1 MGSQAD
7 KVTTTRALTSDE
19 HAAHER
25 ALSQTRA
32 LREVATNAHRSENHH
47 AHFGKP
53 QKDSEARQQR
63 IDELA
68 KALPGMRSAGLASL
82 NPRMGTCGSLP
93 DLKRLRGREGIDAW
107 RMSTPWALGV
117 EDVGH

>member
-1 MGSQAD
+1 MMGSQAD
-7 KVTTTRALTSDE
+7 KVATTRAPTSDE

-25 ALSQTRA
+25 ALSHTRA
-32 LREVATNAHRSENHH
+32 LREVATHAHRTESHH

-53 QKDSEARQQR
+53 HKDSEARQQR
-63 IDELA
+63 LDELA

-93 DLKRLRGREGIDAW
+93 DMTRLRGPQGIESW
-107 RMSTPWALGV
+107 RISTPWAL
-117 EDVGH
+117 DND